1 MSASQGTSAYPPPN
15 RGAPRHPR
23 GSAALGRPGRDCLG
37 AGGAGGPWGTAPGAD
52 TSALP
57 AAAWVCGS
65 GLLYRVT
72 LSPGLWASRSLC
84 VLDSLS
90 PRLCV
95 SPSLGPAFFRLLL
108 GTPWAGT
115 PQGRKERGTPA
126 APGSVKLKLT
136 RKPAPGARSQAR
148 SGPGL
153 RLLALR
159 PVPTQGGAG
168 RSEKSPSPGH
178 GEGALQAP
186 PRDRC
191 RGRRA

>member
-1 MSASQGTSAYPPPN
+1 MSASQGTSAHPPPT

-23 GSAALGRPGRDCLG
+23 GSAALRRPGRDCLG
-37 AGGAGGPWGTAPGAD
+37 AGGAWGPWGTAPGTD

-57 AAAWVCGS
+57 AAACVCGS

-153 RLLALR
+153 RLRALR
-159 PVPTQGGAG
+159 PGTH
-168 RSEKSPSPGH
+168 PG
-178 GEGALQAP
+178 
-186 PRDRC
+186 
-191 RGRRA
+191 RGRKKREVPQPGPRRRRPAGPTP